1 VGVMKDWEWES
12 KSCSCICISLFHCC
26 IILALSPSL
35 ALYPIPRN
43 TTQCNKTKP
52 RISSSLSLLTPPFHS
67 PPWLTA
73 SNQPILSQP
82 PFNTPLPPWI
92 QSSTLSHLLLPSPL
106 LLPQSSSR
114 ILTHI
119 PCRRSKPPSPRIMRP
134 APTSPFLRFGPFCDL
149 GLEEEDLV

>member
-12 KSCSCICISLFHCC
+12 KSSCSSYLVISFLYHSNP
-26 IILALSPSL
+26 IP
-35 ALYPIPRN
+35 LYPIPRN
-43 TTQCNKTKP
+43 TTQCNKINP
-52 RISSSLSLLTPPFHS
+52 RISLSLALLTPPFHS

-73 SNQPILSQP
+73 SNQSILSQP

-92 QSSTLSHLLLPSPL
+92 QSSTLSHLPLPSP

-134 APTSPFLRFGPFCDL
+134 APTSPFLRFGPLCDL